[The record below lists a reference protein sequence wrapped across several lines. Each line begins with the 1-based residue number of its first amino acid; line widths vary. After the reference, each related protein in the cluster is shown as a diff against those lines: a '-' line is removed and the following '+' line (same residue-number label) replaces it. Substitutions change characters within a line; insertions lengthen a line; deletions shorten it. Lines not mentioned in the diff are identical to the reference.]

1 MSDMELEI
9 FISKAKR
16 NLTVDV
22 NDLTQDQ
29 MTEALKEGLKVILNA
44 KMTKIKTSEADEDSL
59 PEMQEAAFIQA
70 QMNLADFKSGKRK
83 SRTASAD
90 GTKLSGALKTE
101 AMRISRNMVKDTLK
115 AKKIPIR
122 EVPAATITAAATK
135 LLSANPAIIEQAKA
149 NLASRPA
156 VEGISLAGLDLAAD
170 PKLTAKYSAEKAEK
184 KSQLSAATADK
195 VKPRRQMVGSTAH

>member
-9 FISKAKR
+9 PISKAKR

-59 PEMQEAAFIQA
+59 PEMQEAAFLQA
-70 QMNLADFKSGKRK
+70 QTNLADFKSGKRK

-156 VEGISLAGLDLAAD
+156 VEGISLAGLDLARD
-170 PKLTAKYSAEKAEK
+170 PKLTAKYAAEKAEK